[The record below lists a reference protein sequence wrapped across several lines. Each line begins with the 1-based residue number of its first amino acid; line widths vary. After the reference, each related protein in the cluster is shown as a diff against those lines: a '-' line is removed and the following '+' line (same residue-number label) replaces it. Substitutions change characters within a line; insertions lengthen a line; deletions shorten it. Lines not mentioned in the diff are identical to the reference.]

1 MQGHNPGSGREPG
14 RRNCSAWFG
23 ADTQPGEVLHA
34 ERDPS
39 QLMLNPPGGNV
50 EHSVQAGGVVIHWEG
65 ADSCLPGAGSLPP
78 TEAAQDEWALGG
90 AAFGHRGGR
99 GSAKAV

>member
-1 MQGHNPGSGREPG
+1 MV
-14 RRNCSAWFG
+14 G
-23 ADTQPGEVLHA
+23 ANTQPGEVLHA

-39 QLMLNPPGGNV
+39 QLLLNPPWEGNV
-50 EHSVQAGGVVIHWEG
+50 EHSVQACGVVIHWEG